1 MARIV
6 DAAFMTS
13 ASKIEEAP
21 PEGIGEVV
29 FLGRSNVGKSSLLN
43 TLTHRKNLAKS
54 SSTPGK
60 TRLINYFDIT
70 YKDDETAEKFK
81 VYFVDLPGFGYAK
94 VSKSM
99 KYEWQKSLNAFI
111 KNRRTIRLFVHLRD
125 ARHPNEAIDN
135 EVRKYVLGF
144 IGPDQ
149 CYLEVF
155 TKIDKLNQKEMGA
168 LLRDHPGALLVSNLK
183 KRGVE
188 KLERLIFDIAIKG
201 EPCPFDT
208 SNRA

>member
-1 MARIV
+1 MPARIV
-6 DAAFMTS
+6 DASFITS

-43 TLTHRKNLAKS
+43 ALTHRKNLAKS

-60 TRLINYFDIT
+60 TRLINYFDIV
-70 YKDDETAEKFK
+70 YKEDETQEK
-81 VYFVDLPGFGYAK
+81 YRIHFVDLPGFGYAK

-99 KYEWQKSLNAFI
+99 KAEWQKSLNAFI

-125 ARHPNEAIDN
+125 ARHPDETIDN
-135 EVRKYVLGF
+135 EVKSYIADF

-155 TKIDKLNQKEMGA
+155 TKSDKLNQKEMGR
-168 LLRDHPGALLVSNLK
+168 LLRDHPGAILVSNLK
-183 KRGVE
+183 RKGVE
-188 KLERLIFDIAIKG
+188 RLERLIFDIVIKG
-201 EPCPFDT
+201 APCP
-208 SNRA
+208 